1 MDSLSIL
8 AGLVL
13 LFLGGEGLVRG
24 SVAIAARMGL
34 STLLVSMVVVGFG
47 TSAPELIVSTTAAL
61 EGLPNIAL
69 GNVVGSNLANAT
81 PVTWTLND
89 VAFADL
95 GTATG
100 SFVFDADTNIV
111 NSWSISVAGGDST
124 TFPAFTYE
132 PVGNQ
137 FAGAFSGPPDG
148 QYFSFND
155 PPTLGSNRLIRI
167 DPSELLTNSG
177 GTVDLVLTDT
187 NFAVEC
193 FDCSPSRAII
203 SGSISAVPLPAA
215 FPLFAAGLIALVGIA
230 RGRQTA

>member
-1 MDSLSIL
+1 MKLR
-8 AGLVL
+8 L
-13 LFLGGEGLVRG
+13 LGAVC
-24 SVAIAARMGL
+24 AC
-34 STLLVSMVVVGFG
+34 
-47 TSAPELIVSTTAAL
+47 
-61 EGLPNIAL
+61 
-69 GNVVGSNLANAT
+69 VVGSNLANAT
-81 PVTWTLND
+81 PLTWTLND

-111 NSWSISVAGGDST
+111 NSWSISVAGGDSN

-132 PVGNQ
+132 PDGNQ
-137 FAGAFSGPPDG
+137 FAGAFSGPPDD

-155 PPTLGSNRLIRI
+155 SPTLGSNRLIRI

-177 GTVDLVLTDT
+177 GIVDLVLTDT

-193 FDCSPSRAII
+193 FDCSPARAII